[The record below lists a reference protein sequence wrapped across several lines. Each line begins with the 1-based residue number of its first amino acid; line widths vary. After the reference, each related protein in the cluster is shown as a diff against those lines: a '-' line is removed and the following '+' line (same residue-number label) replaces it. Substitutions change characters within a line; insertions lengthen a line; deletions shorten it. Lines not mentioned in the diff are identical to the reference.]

1 MTELSKQADLAC
13 RGALHSGPQHD
24 GHPRRWLILP
34 VLLGGTFLLLVDF
47 SVVNVAL
54 PLIRADLR
62 ADAGELQLIIAFY
75 AVTYAVFLI
84 TGGRLGD
91 LFGRKA
97 MFMAGMAGF
106 TAASAA
112 CGFAPSIHV
121 LIAGRLLQGVAA
133 AMLSPQVLATIRVIF
148 PADERNR
155 AIACYAATIGLGLVL
170 GNVCG
175 GLLIGLHPLGYTW
188 RAVFLINLPVGAF
201 DLAAAAWLLPPSPRS
216 GNVRLDLTGVAMLSI
231 GLLLLIDPLVAGRE
245 AGWPAWTL
253 VCLALS
259 VPAMALF
266 IAFEQRVGRRG
277 GDPLID
283 MRLFHDRGFSVGLAL
298 CLMVYAS
305 AGYFFCYAVY
315 LQSGLGWSVVAAGLG
330 MLPYAFGF
338 LAGSLAVPSHHRPGS
353 GGGVAAARRTT
364 GRGDVRGPRH
374 RRARARHR
382 AARADPDRAAQH
394 PVRACGHGVRRAQH
408 RHPGR
413 ARYRRAGHWR
423 RVLHGARQ
431 CIGPA
436 GLYAGVRRRTGLRDR
451 DTRGQPR
458 LDGVAAAGAVR
469 RGRAGSGRERMN
481 FPSRPCVRSAT
492 GDPA

>member
-338 LAGSLAVPSHHRPGS
+338 LAGSLAVPSLIQRFGLGALISGYIVGIIGQGAVVALLLRGGQPGGAMFAALAIAGLGLGIVLPALIQIVLRNIPFEHAGMAS
-353 GGGVAAARRTT
+353 GVLNTAIQVGPAIAVPVIGGVFFTVLGNASGPQAYTQAFAAALACVIATLVVSLGLTVLLRQ
-364 GRGDVRGPRH
+364 VR
-374 RRARARHR
+374 
-382 AARADPDRAAQH
+382 
-394 PVRACGHGVRRAQH
+394 
-408 RHPGR
+408 
-413 ARYRRAGHWR
+413 
-423 RVLHGARQ
+423 
-431 CIGPA
+431 
-436 GLYAGVRRRTGLRDR
+436 
-451 DTRGQPR
+451 
-458 LDGVAAAGAVR
+458 
-469 RGRAGSGRERMN
+469 
-481 FPSRPCVRSAT
+481 
-492 GDPA
+492 